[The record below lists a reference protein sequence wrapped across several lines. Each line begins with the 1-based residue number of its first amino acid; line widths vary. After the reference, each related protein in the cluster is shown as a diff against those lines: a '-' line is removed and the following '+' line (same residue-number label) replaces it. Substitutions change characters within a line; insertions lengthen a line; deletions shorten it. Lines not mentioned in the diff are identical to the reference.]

1 MRTLFTL
8 LVLFLLTGCGSQH
21 SVVVPDSDLKQ
32 AKSAFGDIPESQSI
46 HLDNKDGRIFITLEL
61 EALKKALAW
70 LTT

>member
-1 MRTLFTL
+1 M
-8 LVLFLLTGCGSQH
+8 
-21 SVVVPDSDLKQ
+21 VVPDSDLKQ